1 MSLNTNFN
9 ADPYWDDF
17 ANNGDNLTAEE
28 KNYHRVLFKP
38 STAVQARELN
48 QLQAILQNQIER
60 FGNNII
66 KEGSIV
72 TGGNFVEVN
81 PFPYVKILDNA
92 ENSGGT
98 TVQATP
104 LTYVG
109 AKAVGRTTGIE
120 AIVVFATNG
129 FETQEEKN
137 TLYVKYI
144 NNAQSGSVNV
154 GTFSTTEELD
164 IFEFNTVTS
173 QYDILVHRVTVA
185 GSQSAGDTY
194 PAVGNGYGVRCG
206 DGLIYQKGHFIRFED
221 GLTIVSKYTT
231 TPTDVVV
238 GFRTAEAL
246 INSNQD
252 PDLLD
257 NAEGSPNENAPG
269 ADRLKLTPALVVLT
283 KAEAQADETFFAIQE
298 YQGGRVIRRR
308 LTTQY
313 NAIEKMI
320 EKRTY
325 EESGNYTVNDFG
337 VKVIQNT
344 ANTSLLDV
352 TISPGVA
359 YVEGKRVELVNNL
372 VLNIP
377 DADTFDTEDAQD
389 VVANFGHYVVVSSA
403 STLSFDFSLFAKA
416 NLRDGSNNVIGS
428 CRVRSITKQ
437 ADGNFRLYIF
447 EIELASGKRFQ
458 DVRSIYN
465 GADENAT
472 LVLENGVPVLK
483 DASFKKALYPIGRG
497 FIKTINGGDTDFVHR
512 DKSTISAPVANTA
525 TLTLTGETFP
535 YSDGVLNSDQER
547 DFIVIDED
555 AGGGAVIDISSVTIS
570 SGATVASIEL
580 ASVPTGTQISI
591 YHKAKISASSTR
603 TKELGTYYV
612 IHDTDTSPDGPWT
625 LGVPDAFSL
634 ESVTVGSN
642 GDYTTGYTDV
652 TTNFTLHNNQKC
664 THYGLSYVT
673 ASRSYTPPAGNYLV
687 FKFKA
692 FRETGSAS
700 TFFCVNSYPVDDVT
714 VPLPANKIRTEQIPV
729 HICEDGQV
737 AYLRDAIDFR
747 PHAANTAAY
756 ATSVGSATVDPGTTL
771 SFSSLIKFPAPNESI
786 EVSYDYYLGRNDRL
800 FIDEYGNFV
809 IAQGEPADVPGIPS
823 TPTKGMILA
832 DISVPPFPSLSSV
845 AANRAGKPD
854 YGVSVSLENNRRYTM
869 RDIGRFD
876 TRIRNLEYYTSLN
889 LLEKDTKDLLITDLA
904 GQDRFK
910 NGILVDNFTNLAIAE
925 VTNPEFNAALDPSYQ
940 ELTPKF
946 RAYYLD
952 LKTKSLTSGLVD
964 HGDTI
969 TFAKTDVEVLDQPY
983 ATSVRS
989 CTTDFYKYAG
999 AMQLVPEYDS
1009 APDITVAPDVNFGL
1023 DLTGTFTD
1031 FTEALNEF
1039 VPLQRTEV
1047 TTAGTTTTTTVTS
1060 LAQGSQVLTNSLG
1073 DFVTDVRFDP
1083 FMRSREIQISATGL
1097 RPSTRFYFFFDGKDV
1112 NAHIAAGTLVS
1123 GEVSKSS
1130 DYGAVVTSNS
1140 EGALYAVFKIPAE
1153 TFNVGE
1159 RLLEIFDVPQYSSKS
1174 AATSYASRSYNAFN
1188 FSYTRTGLQTSTRV
1202 PTFDIAQ
1209 DTQTVSQPAAAA
1221 PAGGGGSDPIAQTFI
1236 IDREESNDTSVM
1248 ITKVDLYFSSKSNV
1262 NNGVNVILV
1271 ETVNGYP
1278 SGKTVPF
1285 SRKHLS
1291 ASEVNASSSSLIA
1304 TEVVFD
1310 SPVTLKTET
1319 EYAIVV
1325 IPEANDPD
1333 YRVWIARTGEVDIST
1348 GTSITQ
1354 DTNAGVL
1361 FTSTNGKAWSPYQA
1375 ENLTFTLYRANYT
1388 TYSGTAT
1395 LTNRDNEF
1403 LSVSDF
1409 VGSFDNDEQVYID
1422 GSASYLSGTISAV
1435 AGNTSIVGSSTA
1447 FESEL
1452 NVGDWIVYTSSSGKK
1467 RMAKVANIVSDTSLV
1482 ATVPQIESTSTA
1494 SQFYTTL
1501 TGRVSYFNPRDPAIL
1516 VVNDSTAS
1524 ASKYYEANTTIVGL
1538 DSEATATITAVTD
1551 QVVSY
1556 IQPNLT
1562 RANFTRTSTKPLVS
1576 IEGTSYNIKFNDSTY
1591 FTASPVY
1598 VKSRTNEILD
1608 DGGTKSFEVNIQ
1620 MAIEPDGTLA
1630 ATSPMI
1636 DHKASNIVVYEYLVN
1651 NPSPTFEYTND
1662 GDATSKYI
1670 SKSVLL
1676 SDGLDALDLRVLV
1689 GAFRPSGGDIEVYG
1703 KFQSAF
1709 DVRAFNDIEWTKLT
1723 IKPETN
1729 LFSNPTNRFDYRELE
1744 YNIPR
1749 VDYLGATPSQG
1760 AYIPSGEDQIY
1771 YTDETGA
1778 IYRDF
1783 KKFAIK
1789 IVFLSSTTGRSA
1801 RLKDMRAIAVT

>member
-9 ADPYWDDF
+9 ASPYWDDF
-17 ANNGDNLTAEE
+17 ADNGDNLTAEE

-81 PFPYVKILDNA
+81 PLPYVKILDNA
-92 ENSGGT
+92 ENGSGT
-98 TVQATP
+98 TVSATP
-104 LTYVG
+104 LSYVG

-120 AIVVFATNG
+120 AIVVFAVNG
-129 FETQEEKN
+129 FETQEDKN

-144 NNAQSGSVNV
+144 NNAQSGSVNI

-164 IFEFNTVTS
+164 IYSFNTVTS

-185 GSQSAGDTY
+185 GSESGSDTY
-194 PAVGNGYGVRCG
+194 PAIGNGYGVRCG

-238 GFRTAEAL
+238 GFQTAEAL
-246 INSNQD
+246 VNSNQD

-269 ADRLKLTPALVVLT
+269 ADRLKLTPTLTVLT

-337 VKVIQNT
+337 VKVVQNT
-344 ANTSLLDV
+344 SNTSLLDV
-352 TISPGVA
+352 TVSPGVA

-377 DADTFDTEDAQD
+377 DADTFASEDAQD
-389 VVANFGHYVVVSSA
+389 VVANYGHYVVVSSA
-403 STLSFDFSLFAKA
+403 STLSFDFSTFAQA
-416 NLRDGSNNVIGS
+416 NLRDGSNNVIGT

-437 ADGNFRLYIF
+437 ADGNYRLYIF
-447 EIELASGKRFQ
+447 EIQLASGKRFQ

-483 DASFKKALYPIGRG
+483 DASFKKALYPLGRG
-497 FIKTINGGDTDFVHR
+497 FIKAIDGAATDFVHR
-512 DKSTISAPVANTA
+512 DKSTIAAPVANTA

-535 YSDGVLNSDQER
+535 YSDGVLNTDQER

-555 AGGGAVIDISSVTIS
+555 AGGGAVIDIASVTIS
-570 SGATVASIEL
+570 GAATVATIEL
-580 ASVPTGTQISI
+580 AAVPTGTQISI
-591 YHKAKISASSTR
+591 YHKAKISASSIR

-612 IHDTDTSPDGPWT
+612 IHDTDTSPTGPWT

-634 ESVTVGSN
+634 ESVTIGSN

-652 TTNFTLHNNQKC
+652 TSNFTLHNNQKC

-673 ASRSYTPPAGNYLV
+673 AGRGYTAPAGNYLV

-700 TFFCVNSYPVDDVT
+700 TFFCVNSYPVDDT
-714 VPLPANKIRTEQIPV
+714 TATLPANKIRTEQIPV
-729 HICEDGQV
+729 HICDDGQIV
-737 AYLRDAIDFR
+737 YLRDAIDFR

-756 ATSVGSATVDPGTTL
+756 STTVGSATVDPGTTL

-786 EVSYDYYLGRNDRL
+786 EVAYDYYLGRNDRL

-832 DISVPPFPSLSSV
+832 DITVPPFPSLSSV
-845 AANRAGKPD
+845 AANRAGKPE
-854 YGVSVSLENNRRYTM
+854 YGVSVLLENNRRYTM

-889 LLEKDTKDLLITDLA
+889 LLEKETKDLLITDLA

-910 NGILVDNFTNLAIAE
+910 NGILVDNFTNLAIGD
-925 VTNPEFNAALDPSYQ
+925 VTNTEFNAAIDPSYQ

-952 LKTKSLTSGLVD
+952 LKPQSLTTGLVD

-969 TFAKTDVEVLDQPY
+969 TFGKTDVEVLDQPY

-989 CTTDFYKYAG
+989 CTTDFYKYTG

-1009 APDITVAPDVNFGL
+1009 APDVSVAPDVNFGL

-1039 VPLQRTEV
+1039 VPLQRTEG
-1047 TTAGTTTTTTVTS
+1047 ATTTTLT
-1060 LAQGSQVLTNSLG
+1060 QDSQVLTSSLG
-1073 DFVTDVRFDP
+1073 DFVTDVQFDP
-1083 FMRSREIQISATGL
+1083 FMRSREIEISATGL
-1097 RPSTRFYFFFDGKDV
+1097 RPNTRFYFFFDGKDV
-1112 NAHIAAGTLVS
+1112 NDHIASGTLVS
-1123 GEVSKSS
+1123 GAVSKTS

-1140 EGALYAVFKIPAE
+1140 DGALYAVFKIPAE

-1174 AATSYASRSYNAFN
+1174 AATSYASRAYNAFN
-1188 FSYTRTGLQTSTRV
+1188 FSYTKTGLQTATRV
-1202 PTFDIAQ
+1202 PTFDIARETPQ
-1209 DTQTVSQPAAAA
+1209 VNQPAAG
-1221 PAGGGGSDPIAQTFI
+1221 GGGGSDPIAQTFI
-1236 IDREESNDTSVM
+1236 IDKEESNDTSVM

-1291 ASEVNASSSSLIA
+1291 VSEVNASSTSLVA

-1310 SPVTLKTET
+1310 SPVILKTDT

-1333 YRVWIARTGEVDIST
+1333 YRIWIARTGEVDIAT
-1348 GTSITQ
+1348 GVSITQ

-1395 LTNRDNEF
+1395 LTNRDTEF
-1403 LSVSDF
+1403 LSVTDF
-1409 VGSFDNDEQVYID
+1409 IGSFDSDERVFID
-1422 GSASYLSGTISAV
+1422 GSASYLSGTITAV
-1435 AGNTSIVGSSTA
+1435 AGNTTITGTSTA

-1467 RMAKVANIVSDTSLV
+1467 RMAKVANIVSNTSLV
-1482 ATVPQIESTSTA
+1482 ATVPQIESTTSPSQYYSTV
-1494 SQFYTTL
+1494 
-1501 TGRVSYFNPRDPAIL
+1501 TGLVSYFNARDPAIL
-1516 VVNDSTAS
+1516 VLDESTAS
-1524 ASKYYEANTTIVGL
+1524 SATYFQANTTVVGL
-1538 DSEATATITAVTD
+1538 DSEATATISSVD
-1551 QVVSY
+1551 NQVVSY
-1556 IQPNLT
+1556 LQPNLT
-1562 RANFTRTSTKPLVS
+1562 RANFTRTSTKPIVS
-1576 IEGTSYNIKFNDSTY
+1576 IGGTQYNIKFNDSTY

-1608 DGGTKSFEVNIQ
+1608 DSGTKSFKVDIQ
-1620 MAIEPDGTLA
+1620 MAIEPTGTLA
-1630 ATSPMI
+1630 ATSPVI
-1636 DHKASNIVVYEYLVN
+1636 DHRASNIVVYEYLVN
-1651 NPSPTFEYTND
+1651 NPSPTYEYTND

-1676 SDGLDALDLRVLV
+1676 EDGLDALDLRVLV
-1689 GAFRPSGGDIEVYG
+1689 AAFRPSGGDIEVYG

-1709 DVRAFNDIEWTKLT
+1709 DVRSFNDIEWTKLT

-1771 YTDETGA
+1771 YTDDTGA
-1778 IYRDF
+1778 VYRDF
-1783 KKFAIK
+1783 KKFAVK
-1789 IVFLSSTTGRSA
+1789 IVFLSSTAGRSA